1 MYRVIL
7 SMVKSKG
14 ELNDMMKRITIGC
27 LLLILTTAVGLK
39 ADEPT
44 IHDSAGTLGAAFLNI
59 EAGSR
64 PVGMGGAFAG
74 LADDV
79 NSLFYNPAGLT
90 SVDYREL
97 TAMQNFWLAGINNES
112 IGYAQRVPFG
122 GEKGVIGLSFLGAFS
137 EIEAR
142 SGQSDEPER
151 TFTASS
157 FALGLSYGH
166 ELATGVSLGGTMKF
180 INQDFDTE
188 DSTGFA
194 GDAGVLL
201 VSDRFSAGASLQNL
215 GSLSSEE
222 SLPVT
227 FRAGGAIHLIAVE
240 ETEVVAEVAG
250 EAPSEG
256 TVPPAPEETTP
267 PTTETELVPILTL
280 ATDVNVPLSKEL
292 KVAGHTTIHLGL
304 EGWFYDKLALR
315 AGYSFDGKTEN
326 LTNKRFTAGIGLR
339 AWGTSSLEN
348 VNFQFDY
355 AFVPDNDLGN
365 IHRISFI
372 SRF

>member
-1 MYRVIL
+1 ML
-7 SMVKSKG
+7 NSKG
-14 ELNDMMKRITIGC
+14 ELNDMMRRITIGC
-27 LLLILTTAVGLK
+27 LMLILAAAVCTQLN

-44 IHDSAGTLGAAFLNI
+44 IHESAGTLGAAFLNI

-122 GEKGVIGLSFLGAFS
+122 GERGVLGVSFLGAFS
-137 EIEAR
+137 DIEAR
-142 SGQSDEPER
+142 SGQSDEPDR

-166 ELATGVSLGGTMKF
+166 ELANGVSVGGTVKF

-201 VSDRFSAGASLQNL
+201 AGERFSAGGSLQNL

-222 SLPVT
+222 SLPANL
-227 FRAGGAIHLIAVE
+227 RAGGAIHLI
-240 ETEVVAEVAG
+240 TSEVTEVAG
-250 EAPSEG
+250 GTEPAATETSAAEAEGEAPAESAA
-256 TVPPAPEETTP
+256 PPAS
-267 PTTETELVPILTL
+267 ETELVPILTL
-280 ATDVNVPLSKEL
+280 AADVNIPLSKEL
-292 KVAGHTTIHLGL
+292 KVAGYTKVHVGL
-304 EGWFYDKLALR
+304 EGWFYDKIALR
-315 AGYSFDGKTEN
+315 VGYSFDGKTEN
-326 LTNKRFTAGIGLR
+326 LTNKRLSAGIGLR

-355 AFVPDNDLGN
+355 AFVPDNDFGN

>member
-1 MYRVIL
+1 M
-7 SMVKSKG
+7 
-14 ELNDMMKRITIGC
+14 
-27 LLLILTTAVGLK
+27 
-39 ADEPT
+39 
-44 IHDSAGTLGAAFLNI
+44 NI
-59 EAGSR
+59 EAGTR

-112 IGYAQRVPFG
+112 IGYAHRVPFG
-122 GEKGVIGLSFLGAFS
+122 GDKGVLGVSFLGAFS
-137 EIEAR
+137 TIER
-142 SGQSDEPER
+142 SKHGEEPKPEQS
-151 TFTASS
+151 FTASS
-157 FALGLSYGH
+157 FAIGLSYGY
-166 ELATGVSLGGTMKF
+166 ELADGVSLGGTAKF

-194 GDAGVLL
+194 GDVGVLL
-201 VSDRFSAGASLQNL
+201 AGGRFSAGASLMNL

-222 SLPVT
+222 SLPVN
-227 FRAGGAIHLIAVE
+227 FRAGSAIHLITSE
-240 ETEVVAEVAG
+240 ETEVLAGQRDAATATEAEG

-256 TVPPAPEETTP
+256 TTPAAS
-267 PTTETELVPILTL
+267 ETELLPILTF
-280 ATDVNVPLSKEL
+280 AADVNVPLSNEL
-292 KVAGHTTIHLGL
+292 KVAGYTTVHIGL
-304 EGWFYDKLALR
+304 EGWLYDKIALR
-315 AGYSFDGKTEN
+315 VGYSFDGKTEN
-326 LTNKRFTAGIGLR
+326 LTNKRLSAGIGLR

-355 AFVPDNDLGN
+355 AFVPDNDIGN
-365 IHRISFI
+365 VHRISFI

>member
-1 MYRVIL
+1 MAYQ
-7 SMVKSKG
+7 S
-14 ELNDMMKRITIGC
+14 N
-27 LLLILTTAVGLK
+27 
-39 ADEPT
+39 ADEPA
-44 IHDSAGTLGAAFLNI
+44 IHESAGTLGAAFLNI
-59 EAGSR
+59 EAGTR

-112 IGYAQRVPFG
+112 IGYAHRVPFG
-122 GEKGVIGLSFLGAFS
+122 GDKGVVGLSFLGAFS
-137 EIEAR
+137 TIEAR
-142 SGQSDEPER
+142 SGQSDEPDG

-157 FALGLSYGH
+157 FAIGLSYGH
-166 ELATGVSLGGTMKF
+166 ELANGVSLGGTAKF
-180 INQDFDTE
+180 ISQQFDTE

-201 VSDRFSAGASLQNL
+201 SGGRFSAGACLQNL

-222 SLPVT
+222 SLPVN
-227 FRAGGAIHLIAVE
+227 FRAGSAIHLITPE
-240 ETEVVAEVAG
+240 DGGTETGATVAG
-250 EAPSEG
+250 QRDAATAEGKAPSEG
-256 TVPPAPEETTP
+256 TTPAASEAGLLPM
-267 PTTETELVPILTL
+267 LIL
-280 ATDVNVPLSKEL
+280 AADVNVPLSKEL
-292 KVAGHTTIHLGL
+292 KVAGYTTLHIGL

-315 AGYSFDGKTEN
+315 VGYSFDSKTTSEN
-326 LTNKRFTAGIGLR
+326 LTNKRLSAGLGLR

-355 AFVPDNDLGN
+355 AFVPNNDIGN
-365 IHRISFI
+365 VHRISFI

>member
-1 MYRVIL
+1 
-7 SMVKSKG
+7 
-14 ELNDMMKRITIGC
+14 MKTITIC
-27 LLLILTTAVGLK
+27 CILLTLTIAYQLN

-44 IHDSAGTLGAAFLNI
+44 IHESAGTLGAAFLNI
-59 EAGSR
+59 ESGSR

-90 SVDYREL
+90 SVDYREF
-97 TAMQNFWLAGINNES
+97 TAMQNFWLSGINNES
-112 IGYAQRVPFG
+112 VGYAQRVPFG
-122 GEKGVIGLSFLGAFS
+122 GERGVLGMSFLGAFS

-142 SGQSDEPER
+142 SGQSDEPDR
-151 TFTASS
+151 AFTASS
-157 FALGLSYGH
+157 FAIGLSYGH
-166 ELATGVSLGGTMKF
+166 ELAEGVSLGGTVKF
-180 INQDFDTE
+180 INQEFDTE

-201 VSDRFSAGASLQNL
+201 AGDRFSAGASLQNL
-215 GSLSSEE
+215 GSLSSGE
-222 SLPVT
+222 SLPVN
-227 FRAGGAIHLIAVE
+227 FRAGGAIHLITSE
-240 ETEVVAEVAG
+240 ETEVVAEPVGIQASATEVEG
-250 EAPSEG
+250 ESPVES
-256 TVPPAPEETTP
+256 TVPAAI
-267 PTTETELVPILTL
+267 ETELVPVLTL
-280 ATDVNVPLSKEL
+280 AADVNVPLSKEL
-292 KVAGHTTIHLGL
+292 KVAGYTTVHIGL
-304 EGWFYDKLALR
+304 EGWFHDKLALR

-326 LTNKRFTAGIGLR
+326 LTNKRLTAGIGLR

-355 AFVPDNDLGN
+355 AFVPDSDIGN